1 MNWIGY
7 VVCMKEKKNAYRL
20 LVRKPKRMRSFENP
34 GVDSRV
40 TLKLILQTQEGMA
53 WTRFICL
60 RIGKSGRPF

>member
-1 MNWIGY
+1 
-7 VVCMKEKKNAYRL
+7 MKEKKNAYRL
-20 LVRKPKRMRSFENP
+20 LVRKTKRMISLEDP

-60 RIGKSGRPF
+60 GIGKSGRLFCTF

>member
-1 MNWIGY
+1 
-7 VVCMKEKKNAYRL
+7 VVFMKEKKNAYRP
-20 LVRKPKRMRSFENP
+20 LVRIPKRMKSLDDP

-60 RIGKSGRPF
+60 RIGKSGRLF